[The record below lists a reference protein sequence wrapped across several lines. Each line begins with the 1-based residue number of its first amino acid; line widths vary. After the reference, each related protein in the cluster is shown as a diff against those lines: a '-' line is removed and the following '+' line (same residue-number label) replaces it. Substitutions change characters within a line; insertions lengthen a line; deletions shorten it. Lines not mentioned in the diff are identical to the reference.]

1 MTQQEIYETNQRLS
15 YIMLRPL
22 LLLSKKRNG
31 KINEYGERITI
42 SSRQKGHNLKKKRPC
57 YVCKTVHLKSDMTKD
72 EYFSTRLESSGWHKV
87 KNIVYRCKECQSKYK
102 PRREYISG
110 R

>member
-1 MTQQEIYETNQRLS
+1 MTQQEIYDTNKRLS
-15 YIMLRPL
+15 DIMLKPL

-31 KINEYGERITI
+31 KVNEYGERIITPN
-42 SSRQKGHNLKKKRPC
+42 RQKGHNFKKKRPC
-57 YVCKTVHLKSDMTKD
+57 YVCKTVYLKSEMTKD
-72 EYFSTRLESSGWHKV
+72 EYYSIRLKNGIWHKV
-87 KNIVYRCKECQSKYK
+87 KNIIYRCTKCQANYR